1 MQQGKPVET
10 FAEPQP
16 VFAKNIAKIV
26 QGESKTKRKGNG
38 FLFSLCKA
46 SFFHLRLSEIS
57 KSFAVY
63 CDGFQI
69 KKGFAH
75 VRAFS
80 AFKPIRFSRVHTFF
94 TNPTQNGLKV

>member
-38 FLFSLCKA
+38 FLFFVVQSNVLYPGIA
-46 SFFHLRLSEIS
+46 RILL
-57 KSFAVY
+57 
-63 CDGFQI
+63 
-69 KKGFAH
+69 
-75 VRAFS
+75 
-80 AFKPIRFSRVHTFF
+80 F
-94 TNPTQNGLKV
+94 TVADSQ